1 MEEEVTPIEDA
12 ARVFK
17 ILSVETRVKMIDL
30 LRQRSLCVNAMA
42 RTLNISPAA
51 VSQHLRIL
59 RDADVVIA
67 EKRGYFVHYR
77 INEQT
82 LERWRETA
90 DQILSPGPKGFL
102 CS

>member
-1 MEEEVTPIEDA
+1 MEEKMPPVEEA

-30 LRQRSLCVNAMA
+30 LRRRSLCVNALA
-42 RTLNISPAA
+42 RALNISPAA

-82 LERWRETA
+82 LERWRKTA
-90 DQILSPGPKGFL
+90 DQILSPGPGGFL

>member
-1 MEEEVTPIEDA
+1 MDQTENA

-17 ILSVETRVKMIDL
+17 ILSVETRVRMIDL
-30 LRQRSLCVNAMA
+30 LRRRSLCVNALA
-42 RTLNISPAA
+42 RALNISPAA

-77 INEQT
+77 INEKT
-82 LERWRETA
+82 LERWRVTA
-90 DQILSPGPKGFL
+90 DQILSPGPEEFL
-102 CS
+102 LS